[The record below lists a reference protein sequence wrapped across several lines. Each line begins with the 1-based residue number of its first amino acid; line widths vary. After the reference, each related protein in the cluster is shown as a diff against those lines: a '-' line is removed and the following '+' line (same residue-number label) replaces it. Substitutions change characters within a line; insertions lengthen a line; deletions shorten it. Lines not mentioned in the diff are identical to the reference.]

1 MKPAPFLYERP
12 DTLEEAASLLA
23 EHGDDA
29 KVLAGGQSLVPLL
42 NFRLVRPSV
51 LVDINR
57 VAELG
62 EREDGRVGATVRQRD
77 FTGNRLV
84 DLAMPYVGHYVTRN
98 RGTVG
103 GSLAHADPGAELP
116 LCLVVLGGEVRT
128 SKGRRL
134 AAEELFISHYT
145 TSLAADELLVDAT
158 WPEGDAVGFEEVA
171 LRHGDFALSM
181 CACSLRVER
190 GEIRSARVGVGAVVE
205 RPLLLE
211 LGLEGAPA
219 TAETAR
225 EAGMR
230 AGALV
235 DPRGHLH
242 ASAAYLK
249 HLTSVVVARA
259 LEQAL

>member
-29 KVLAGGQSLVPLL
+29 KVLAGGQSLVPML
-42 NFRLVRPSV
+42 NFRLLRPSV
-51 LVDINR
+51 IVDVNR

-62 EREDGRVGATVRQRD
+62 ECDNGRVGATVRQRD
-77 FTGNRLV
+77 FTGNGLV

-103 GSLAHADPGAELP
+103 GSLAHADASAELP

-134 AAEELFISHYT
+134 AAEELFISHYAT
-145 TSLAADELLVDAT
+145 ALAADELLVDST
-158 WPEGDAVGFEEVA
+158 WPEGDSVGFEEVA

-190 GEIRSARVGVGAVVE
+190 GAIRSARVGVGAVVE
-205 RPLLLE
+205 RPLLLD

-219 TAETAR
+219 TPETAR
-225 EAGMR
+225 EAGER
-230 AGALV
+230 AAALV
-235 DPRGHLH
+235 EPPGHLH
-242 ASAAYLK
+242 ASPAYLR
-249 HLTSVVVARA
+249 HLTTVVVTRA